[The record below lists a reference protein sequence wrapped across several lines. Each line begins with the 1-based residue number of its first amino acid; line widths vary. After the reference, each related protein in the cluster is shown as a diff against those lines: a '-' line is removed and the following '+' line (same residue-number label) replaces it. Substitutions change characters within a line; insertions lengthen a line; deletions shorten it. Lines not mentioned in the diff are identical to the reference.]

1 MDIAPVISVMIPTY
15 EPGELLLLTLR
26 SVLDQLDDPERFQ
39 IAIVD
44 DASPTVDVEALI
56 APLRQQYSI
65 EVYRHTANLCLAGNW
80 NRAIS
85 LARGELI
92 HLLHQDDLVLPGFY
106 TRLRQ
111 AFTAHPSIGMAF
123 CRHTF
128 INEQGEIEKIS
139 RKERMTAGILP
150 NWLRRITKRTRM
162 QCPAVMVRK
171 SVYMQLGG
179 YRNDL
184 VYALDW
190 EMWVRIALH
199 YPVWFE
205 PARLACYR
213 RHIHSESER
222 LAASG
227 LQGVDLIRAIDS
239 FRVALASLG
248 KERYA
253 AAGYLHVARTSLR
266 RARKALLLGDVSAAE
281 PALELVS
288 CALIR
293 AMGMQLTFLGRQRLV
308 VLRHQLKRHQE
319 RTASLS

>member
-1 MDIAPVISVMIPTY
+1 MDIGPIISVMIPTY

-26 SVLDQLDDPERFQ
+26 SVLDQLDHPERFQ
-39 IAIVD
+39 VAIVD

-65 EVYRHTANLCLAGNW
+65 EVYRHTTNLRLADNW

-106 TRLRQ
+106 AHMRQ
-111 AFTAHPSIGMAF
+111 AFTVHPDIGMAF
-123 CRHTF
+123 CRHAF

-139 RKERMTAGILP
+139 RKERLTAGILP
-150 NWLRRITKRTRM
+150 NWPRRISKRTRM

-171 SVYMQLGG
+171 SVYVQLGG

-184 VYALDW
+184 IYALDW

-205 PARLACYR
+205 PARLASYR
-213 RHIHSESER
+213 RHLGSESER
-222 LAASG
+222 LAAE
-227 LQGVDLIRAIDS
+227 LQGLDLIRAIDS
-239 FRVALASLG
+239 FRVTLASCG

-253 AAGYLHVARTSLR
+253 AASYLRVGRTSLK
-266 RARKALLLGDVSAAE
+266 RANKALRAGKNSEAIAALDL
-281 PALELVS
+281 AS
-288 CALIR
+288 CALTK
-293 AMGMQLTFLGRQRLV
+293 AMAMQLTLLGRQRLV
-308 VLRHQLKRHQE
+308 VLHHQLRHYREQ
-319 RTASLS
+319 ASLS